1 MYQLN
6 LSRRQVSE
14 MIEEIKRMI
23 EDHKAEPITT
33 QRKYAVLFP
42 LVKIN
47 GIIHILFEVRSQ
59 SISQPGETSFPGGA
73 LEEGETFK
81 EAAIRETEEE
91 LLIDRKDIRII
102 GEMDYIV
109 KKEHIIKCFVGWLSE
124 IDVTKLKPNE
134 EVEDVFTIPLQYFL
148 KTEPVYHTIQFEMK
162 QQADLPV
169 KKMAD
174 GKRYKRQHINQQI
187 PFYTLSDHYL
197 WGYTAHL
204 THRFSELIKRETNE
218 TNHKGDKNDK
228 QKK

>member
-33 QRKYAVLFP
+33 QRKYAVLLP

-134 EVEDVFTIPLQYFL
+134 EVEDVFTYSPPVFL
-148 KTEPVYHTIQFEMK
+148 E
-162 QQADLPV
+162 D
-169 KKMAD
+169 
-174 GKRYKRQHINQQI
+174 
-187 PFYTLSDHYL
+187 
-197 WGYTAHL
+197 
-204 THRFSELIKRETNE
+204 
-218 TNHKGDKNDK
+218 
-228 QKK
+228 